1 MNRLTS
7 SLIALLSAGL
17 LAMTAAG
24 PAAAES
30 REVTL
35 VSGTDGISYT
45 GAESVNHNE
54 AGSFTDTFLLHLTFP
69 SVVEAGLITIG
80 ASDDQFISFTKVFL
94 NGVEMPIL
102 TTEPGDGT
110 RTSFGFLSQQGLS
123 GDVLLTVQGYAGGTL
138 PLGSSINA
146 SYTSTFNVLTSVVPE
161 PASVALMLAG
171 LGVVGVL
178 ARRRRQG

>member
-30 REVTL
+30 VDVTL
-35 VSGTDGISYT
+35 VSGTQGGSYT
-45 GAESVNHNE
+45 GVESVTHAE
-54 AGSFTDTFLLHLTFP
+54 VGSFTDSFLLHLTSP
-69 SVVEAGLITIG
+69 SLVEVSLITIG
-80 ASDDQFISFTKVFL
+80 ASDYQYISFSKVLL
-94 NGVEMPIL
+94 NGVEMSL
-102 TTEPGDGT
+102 TTQEPGDGT

-123 GDVLLTVQGYAGGTL
+123 GDVLLTVEGYAGGSL
-138 PLGSSINA
+138 PLGSSISA
-146 SYTSTFNVLTSVVPE
+146 SYTSSFNVLTSVVPE

-171 LGVVGVL
+171 LGVVGVF

>member
-45 GAESVNHNE
+45 GAESVNHSE
-54 AGSFTDTFLLHLTFP
+54 AGSFTDTFLLHLTSP
-69 SVVEAGLITIG
+69 SLVEVSLSTIG
-80 ASDDQFISFTKVFL
+80 ASDDQYISFSKVLL
-94 NGVEMPIL
+94 NGFEVPIL
-102 TTEPGDGT
+102 TLEPGDGT
-110 RTSFGFLSQQGLS
+110 RASFGFLSQQGLS
-123 GDVLLTVQGYAGGTL
+123 GDVLLTVEGYAGGLL
-138 PLGSSINA
+138 PLGSSIGA
-146 SYTSTFNVLTSVVPE
+146 SYTTTFNVMTSVVPE
-161 PASVALMLAG
+161 PASAALMLAG
-171 LGVVGVL
+171 LGVMGVF
-178 ARRRRQG
+178 ARRRRQS